1 MTLGRK
7 RSVMLKPLSKVTDIH
22 QEPKYSQM
30 THVGREGNTLKMLS
44 PLAPLAVEQ
53 VAVVPHQF
61 RAPWPVMCLCPV
73 CLTLF

>member
-7 RSVMLKPLSKVTDIH
+7 RSVMLKPLSKVTDTH
-22 QEPKYSQM
+22 QESYSHM
-30 THVGREGNTLKMLS
+30 THVWREGNSVKMPS

-61 RAPWPVMCLCPV
+61 RAPWPVTCLCPV
-73 CLTLF
+73 CLTSF